1 MLDERSGN
9 ETNKHGTQLYT
20 TEESGAQTCTPG
32 VIAELHTDP
41 LRDAPL
47 GGKDANALLLVVDKS
62 APQPGIAS
70 VNLV

>member
-1 MLDERSGN
+1 MP
-9 ETNKHGTQLYT
+9 
-20 TEESGAQTCTPG
+20 TPG

-47 GGKDANALLLVVDKS
+47 RGKDANTLLLVVDKS

-70 VNLV
+70 ERPEYTPLVVYVHYEVAEGAGLLGG